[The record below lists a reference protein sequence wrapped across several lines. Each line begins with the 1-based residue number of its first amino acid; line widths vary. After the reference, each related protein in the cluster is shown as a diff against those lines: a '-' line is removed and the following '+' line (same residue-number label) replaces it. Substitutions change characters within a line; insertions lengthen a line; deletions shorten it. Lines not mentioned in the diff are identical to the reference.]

1 MNLLHIPLLSIMIW
15 LPILGA
21 VPVALCG
28 EKRAN
33 QAYGL
38 ALIVAI
44 LTFLLC
50 APLYF
55 YFDTTTAAMQFT
67 ENFSWVSALKINY
80 ALGVDGISLPLIVL
94 GAFTTL
100 LIVLAAKTMV
110 HKKMSQYLATF
121 LIMQGAVTGVFAS
134 LDTMLFYFFGKPC

>member
-1 MNLLHIPLLSIMIW
+1 MNLSHIPLLSIMIW

-33 QAYGL
+33 QAYVL
-38 ALIVAI
+38 ALIIAI
-44 LTFLLC
+44 ITFALC
-50 APLYF
+50 APLYY
-55 YFDTTTAAMQFT
+55 YFDTSTAAMQFT
-67 ENFSWVSALKINY
+67 ENFSWVAALKINY
-80 ALGVDGISLPLIVL
+80 SLGIDGISLPLIVL

-110 HKKMSQYLATF
+110 HTKMSQYFATF
-121 LIMQGAVTGVFAS
+121 
-134 LDTMLFYFFGKPC
+134 